1 MRLLCAG
8 GACLVAVSAALATA
22 NAQSPARPNLS
33 GFWSAGRQVPPDVAL
48 VKALPPNTVVL
59 ADAGAVEFP
68 VGEFGGLQP
77 KPAAAAAAR
86 TWKPEHDMTVDR
98 VCLPPSIVYAMR
110 GPFPMEIHQTPDLIV
125 MRLENTT
132 TWCASSSSM
141 GVRTARQRAAH
152 EVGHSVGRWE
162 GSTLVVDT
170 THLSASTITN
180 NGLNHSDKVHLI
192 ERFWLA
198 QWRQDADDAAGV
210 RGPRRARE
218 PRSAIRRLGSR
229 KRLHLPVRVRSELRG
244 ELPEEVITTRQ
255 SHVRA
260 GSSLCHPVAC
270 S

>member
-68 VGEFGGLQP
+68 VGEFGGLRP

-98 VCLPPSIVYAMR
+98 VCLPPSIVYAMQ

-125 MRLENTT
+125 MRLEYYD
-132 TWCASSSSM
+132 M
-141 GVRTARQRAAH
+141 VRLIFLDGRAHPPANAPH
-152 EVGHSVGRWE
+152 TKVGHSVGRWE

-192 ERFWLA
+192 ERFWLGNGGKTLMML
-198 QWRQDADDAAGV
+198 QEFEDPDALENRGARFVGWDRGNDFIYPYECDPSFAANYQ
-210 RGPRRARE
+210 
-218 PRSAIRRLGSR
+218 
-229 KRLHLPVRVRSELRG
+229 KK
-244 ELPEEVITTRQ
+244 
-255 SHVRA
+255 
-260 GSSLCHPVAC
+260 
-270 S
+270 

>member
-33 GFWSAGRQVPPDVAL
+33 GFWSAGRQVPPDAAL

-68 VGEFGGLQP
+68 VGEFGGLRP

-98 VCLPPSIVYAMR
+98 VCLPPSIVYAMQ
-110 GPFPMEIHQTPDLIV
+110 GPFPMEIHQASDLIV
-125 MRLENTT
+125 MRLEYYD
-132 TWCASSSSM
+132 M
-141 GVRTARQRAAH
+141 VRLIFLDGRPHPPANAPHTK
-152 EVGHSVGRWE
+152 VGHSVGRWD

-180 NGLNHSDKVHLI
+180 NGLNHTDKVHVI

-198 QWRQDADDAAGV
+198 NGGKTLMMLQEFEDSDALENRGARFVGWDRGNDFIYPYECDPSFAANYQ
-210 RGPRRARE
+210 
-218 PRSAIRRLGSR
+218 
-229 KRLHLPVRVRSELRG
+229 KK
-244 ELPEEVITTRQ
+244 
-255 SHVRA
+255 
-260 GSSLCHPVAC
+260 
-270 S
+270 

>member
-68 VGEFGGLQP
+68 VGEFGGLRP

-98 VCLPPSIVYAMR
+98 VCLPPSIVYAMQ

-125 MRLENTT
+125 MRLEYYD
-132 TWCASSSSM
+132 M
-141 GVRTARQRAAH
+141 VRLIFLDGRAHPPANAPH
-152 EVGHSVGRWE
+152 TKVGHSVGRWE
-162 GSTLVVDT
+162 GATLVVDT

-192 ERFWLA
+192 ERFWLGNGGKTLMML
-198 QWRQDADDAAGV
+198 QEFEDPDALENRGARFVGWDRGNDFIYPYECDPSFAANYQ
-210 RGPRRARE
+210 
-218 PRSAIRRLGSR
+218 
-229 KRLHLPVRVRSELRG
+229 KK
-244 ELPEEVITTRQ
+244 
-255 SHVRA
+255 
-260 GSSLCHPVAC
+260 
-270 S
+270 